1 MREDIKMQA
10 EAYSNVRNNLK
21 SFMKKVNDDAD
32 AIIITSRDGESNS
45 VLLSQ
50 DEYDNLVENAY
61 IRSSKANVDH
71 IMKSWAQLKSG
82 KGKEHDWEE

>member
-1 MREDIKMQA
+1 MQA
-10 EAYSNVRNNLK
+10 ENYSSVRNNLK

-32 AIIITSRDGESNS
+32 AIIITSRNGENNS

-61 IRSSKANVDH
+61 IRSSKANIDH
-71 IMKSWAQLKSG
+71 IIKSWTQLKDG
-82 KGKEHDWEE
+82 NGKEHNWE

>member
-1 MREDIKMQA
+1 MQA

-32 AIIITSRDGESNS
+32 AIIITSRNSENNS

-71 IMKSWAQLKSG
+71 IMKSWSELKNG
-82 KGKEHDWEE
+82 KGKEHVWEE

>member
-1 MREDIKMQA
+1 MQA

-50 DEYDNLVENAY
+50 DEYDNLIENAY
-61 IRSSKANVDH
+61 IRSSKANVNH
-71 IMKSWAQLKSG
+71 IMKSWAQLKNG
-82 KGKEHDWEE
+82 KGKEHHWE